1 MPINDDLSA
10 LWDTVKDAM
19 LDKFPRT
26 SVDLWF
32 GSFTLTDFDGSS
44 ATLVT
49 DSDFKYRIVRER
61 YIDDIR
67 RYFEL
72 VGGYPVDVTLLCSVP
87 GAAEPAAQP
96 PVQAAAPSPA
106 QAEPEPEPQK
116 PTETIIGGTI
126 PPFNFSYTFDNFV
139 VGNSNKFAFAAASAV
154 ANNPAYRYNPLFIHG
169 PSGLGKTH
177 LMYAITNAYKQKN
190 PRANIIYIK
199 SEDFTN
205 QLIESISRGAVS
217 NFRNKYRFCDMLL
230 IDDIQFIAG
239 KESTQE
245 EFFHTFNTLV
255 ESNRQVILA
264 SDRPPSEIKR
274 LEERLKSR
282 FEQGLLADIQPPDLE
297 LRTAIVKNK
306 AESVNLDLPDDVV
319 NFLAENL
326 RSNIRQIEGAIK
338 KLGAMSFV
346 SGKPITMEL
355 ARTSINDLLGGAE
368 PVSVTVDKIFTSVC
382 RKYGVTR
389 SDLESTSRKKELAQP
404 RHLCIYLIREVT
416 GMSLPQIGKIFNRD
430 HSTVINSVNAIE
442 KKFRESHAFEVEVKE
457 MIKEFRG

>member
-1 MPINDDLSA
+1 MPTTDDLSA
-10 LWDTVKDAM
+10 IWEAVKEAM
-19 LDKFPRT
+19 LDKFPRS
-26 SVDLWF
+26 SVSLWF
-32 GSFTLTDFDGSS
+32 DRFTLTDFDGIR
-44 ATLVT
+44 ATLTT
-49 DSDFKYRIVRER
+49 DNDFWYTRVRER
-61 YIDDIR
+61 YTDDIR
-67 RYFEL
+67 HYFE
-72 VGGYPVDVTLLCSVP
+72 VVNGCPVEVTLLCT
-87 GAAEPAAQP
+87 AEQAQP
-96 PVQAAAPSPA
+96 DLPTQ
-106 QAEPEPEPQK
+106 PEPEPQK

-205 QLIESISRGAVS
+205 QLIESISRGTVS

-306 AESVNLDLPDDVV
+306 AESVSLELPDEVV

-346 SGKPITMEL
+346 SGKPISMEL

-368 PVSVTVDKIFTSVC
+368 PVSVTVDKIFTAVC
-382 RKYGVTR
+382 RKFGVSR
-389 SDLESTSRKKELAQP
+389 ADLESTSRKKELAQP

-430 HSTVINSVNAIE
+430 HTTVINSVNAID
-442 KKFRESHAFEVEVKE
+442 KKCRESHAFEVEVKE

>member
-1 MPINDDLSA
+1 MPHNDDLSA
-10 LWDTVKDAM
+10 LWEAVKDAM
-19 LDKFPRT
+19 QEKLPRT
-26 SVDLWF
+26 SIDLWF
-32 GSFTLTDFDGSS
+32 ACFTLTDYDGTT
-44 ATLVT
+44 ATIVT
-49 DSDFKYRIVRER
+49 DNEFKHGIVRDR
-61 YIDDIR
+61 YASDVSR
-67 RYFEL
+67 AFE
-72 VGGYPVDVTLLCSVP
+72 VVTGYPVEMKVLLD
-87 GAAEPAAQP
+87 GAPEPTP
-96 PVQAAAPSPA
+96 
-106 QAEPEPEPQK
+106 EPEPEPAR
-116 PTETIIGGTI
+116 PAETVIGGTI
-126 PPFNFSYTFDNFV
+126 PPFNFAYTFDNFV

-177 LMYAITNAYKQKN
+177 LMYAITNAFKQKN

-205 QLIESISRGAVS
+205 QLIESISRSNVA

-239 KESTQE
+239 KESTQQ
-245 EFFHTFNTLV
+245 EFFHTFNTLI

-264 SDRPPSEIKR
+264 SDRPPSEIKL
-274 LEERLKSR
+274 LEDRLKSR

-297 LRTAIVKNK
+297 LRTAIIKNK
-306 AESVNLDLPDDVV
+306 AEQAELVLPDDVV

-326 RSNIRQIEGAIK
+326 RANIRQIEGAIK
-338 KLGAMSFV
+338 KLGAMSLV
-346 SGKPITMEL
+346 SGRPISMEMT
-355 ARTSINDLLGGAE
+355 RSSIADLLGGVE

-382 RKYGVTR
+382 RKFALSR

-430 HSTVINSVNAIE
+430 HSTVINSVNAVE
-442 KKFRESHAFEVEVKE
+442 KKCRENHAFEVEVKE

>member
-1 MPINDDLSA
+1 MPITDDLSA
-10 LWDTVKDAM
+10 LWEAVKDAM
-19 LDKFPRT
+19 LEKYVKPT
-26 SVDLWF
+26 VDLWF
-32 GSFTLTDFDGSS
+32 GSFTLTDFDGSE

-49 DSDFKYRIVRER
+49 DNAFKYKIVCEK
-61 YIDDIR
+61 YTDDVC
-67 RYFEL
+67 RYFSA
-72 VGGYPVDVTLLCSVP
+72 VTGYPVEVKLLCSTMEE
-87 GAAEPAAQP
+87 AP
-96 PVQAAAPSPA
+96 P
-106 QAEPEPEPQK
+106 PEPEPHRGD
-116 PTETIIGGTI
+116 TIIGGTI
-126 PPFNFSYTFDNFV
+126 PPFNFSYTFENFV
-139 VGNSNKFAFAAASAV
+139 VGGSNKFAFAAASAV

-177 LMYAITNAYKQKN
+177 LMYAITNAYKEKN

-205 QLIESISRGAVS
+205 QLIESISRGTVS

-264 SDRPPSEIKR
+264 SDRPPHEIKR

-306 AESVNLDLPDDVV
+306 AASVSLELPDDVV

-346 SGKPITMEL
+346 SGKPITMDL
-355 ARTSINDLLGGAE
+355 ARSSIADLLGGAE
-368 PVSVTVDKIFTSVC
+368 PISVTVDKIFTAVC

-389 SDLESTSRKKELAQP
+389 SELESTSRKKELTQP

-430 HSTVINSVNAIE
+430 HTTVLNSTNAIDR
-442 KKFRESHAFEVEVKE
+442 KCRESHAFEVEVKE

>member
-1 MPINDDLSA
+1 MPMTDDLAA
-10 LWDTVKDAM
+10 LWETVKEAM
-19 LDKFPRT
+19 GEKFPPT
-26 SVDLWF
+26 TVKMWF
-32 GSFTLTDFDGSS
+32 NEYRLTDFDGHT

-49 DSDFKYRIVRER
+49 DNAFKHGIVAER
-61 YIDDIR
+61 YLEDVR
-67 RYFEL
+67 HYFEA
-72 VGGYPVDVTLLCSVP
+72 VNGFPVEIRLLCT
-87 GAAEPAAQP
+87 AESAKPAPQP
-96 PVQAAAPSPA
+96 
-106 QAEPEPEPQK
+106 EPEPEK

-177 LMYAITNAYKQKN
+177 LMYAITNALKQKN
-190 PRANIIYIK
+190 PHANVIYIK

-205 QLIESISRGAVS
+205 QLIESLSRSAMS
-217 NFRNKYRFCDMLL
+217 AFRDKYRKCDMLL

-239 KESTQE
+239 KDSTQE

-255 ESNRQVILA
+255 ENNRQVILA

-297 LRTAIVKNK
+297 LRTAIIKNK
-306 AESVNLDLPDDVV
+306 AESVNLELPEEVQ

-355 ARTSINDLLGGAE
+355 ARSSINDLLGGAE
-368 PVSVTVDKIFTSVC
+368 PVEITVDKIFTAVC

-389 SDLESTSRKKELAQP
+389 SALESPSRQKELAQP

-416 GMSLPQIGKIFNRD
+416 GMSLPQIGKIFSRD
-430 HSTVINSVNAIE
+430 HSTVMSSIKAID
-442 KKFRESHAFEVEVKE
+442 KKCRESHTFEVEVKE